1 MITEIY
7 KFNRT
12 IIGVDPAQ
20 MVLPLDLPQHEWLT
34 AALKEEI
41 QEFEVSKTEAEKV
54 DALIDLCYFAIGGLA
69 RLGLSEEQAWDCFD
83 AVHEANMT
91 KRVGIKETRPNDGSV
106 SDAVKDETFKDPV
119 EKIGEIISG

>member
-69 RLGLSEEQAWDCFD
+69 RLVLS
-83 AVHEANMT
+83 
-91 KRVGIKETRPNDGSV
+91 
-106 SDAVKDETFKDPV
+106 
-119 EKIGEIISG
+119 